1 MPLLLDIAIRR
12 RACGFQNFSNFSG
25 AMAVVTEAAFRIF
38 RSPVS
43 TPVAISNSGIDLGV
57 MAKLK
62 PFSSTA
68 VCVLLSSVLLKLT
81 IHFPGHSI
89 F

>member
-1 MPLLLDIAIRR
+1 M
-12 RACGFQNFSNFSG
+12 
-25 AMAVVTEAAFRIF
+25 VTEAAFRIF

-43 TPVAISNSGIDLGV
+43 TPVTISNLGIDLGV

-81 IHFPGHSI
+81 IHFFFKFDDYSRFSPFCDATVNRVDPI
-89 F
+89 YTL

>member
-1 MPLLLDIAIRR
+1 M
-12 RACGFQNFSNFSG
+12 
-25 AMAVVTEAAFRIF
+25 VTAAAFRIF

-43 TPVAISNSGIDLGV
+43 TPVTISNLGIDLGV

-68 VCVLLSSVLLKLT
+68 VCVLLFSLAKTHALKLDEDGNEPGLFLLKFFYRLD
-81 IHFPGHSI
+81 
-89 F
+89 